1 MRRHSSPWP
10 AILICFAIRSLTPGV
25 AARNSIFPTPTRS
38 RRTCQVNTAENC
50 TADRRPGDTSFLS
63 LESACWCELRD
74 MSATFIGF
82 RNGIWPGTG
91 TRTPRWHCKLPEHQ
105 SFHQMNN
112 GYNDGACCI
121 IRTGFQNFGLHEHRE
136 HPLMPAPPRSMAWT
150 ELYGHGTASRSARG
164 RAHRR
169 PITAP
174 TCLGRTG
181 RRWGCKQSLLR
192 RKGRRRR
199 PQEHCLSRF
208 LCRWRLRCYK
218 WTCGQ
223 ILCPHA
229 LCNCCQ
235 FCLGKMNSRRSDG
248 AGALFSNF
256 AFTNWL
262 ARQLKQITGA
272 RQAIMSES
280 DPEAPWT
287 IGPEGE
293 DATLESGA
301 GPPAGPPPPTP
312 AANCNT
318 CHQVAAWQGLSRAFS
333 GAIIQVLNTHY
344 ATPFTGRV
352 LTYLPQELLRPF
364 HGMRQ
369 VVVSVRP
376 MRPHEETHPLIL
388 EVGDDEAETE
398 EIGHGAVGEEGPRP
412 PSTPPPAHLLRPEAG
427 TEAMPAAMPATMSV
441 PSPGEDAL
449 AAAIGDITSR
459 MEAEGRS
466 RMNAAEERLL
476 NEIMDPVEDEE
487 EIETTG
493 PDTSTTEAGSE
504 ADPGST
510 TRATPKPRAKGTRK
524 SLRWTSQLVCVL
536 CGLFRK
542 PLSAAPPCVLTHAGD
557 SVSCNEG
564 SESNVSQPSIR
575 GTVRR
580 LSTMSVSHQGLQTAG
595 RANSSVT
602 FGLSTFGEPIVK
614 LGRRMAH
621 KKSWYQRAMD
631 RMCGFPALVIYLG
644 TTIRYGTAWS
654 LPRSWV
660 GDLQWCRLGIKNFI
674 RVLVFLLAGLFQYLG
689 DQPQKQYTPSRQ
701 VKTDCKNR
709 WPTSFHHML
718 QCRC

>member
-1 MRRHSSPWP
+1 MRRHTSQWP
-10 AILICFAIRSLTPGV
+10 AILLCFAIGSQTPRV
-25 AARNSIFPTPTRS
+25 ATQPSIFPTPTRF

-50 TADRRPGDTSFLS
+50 MADRRLGDTLSLS

-91 TRTPRWHCKLPEHQ
+91 TRTLRWPCKLPEHH
-105 SFHQMNN
+105 SFHRMNN
-112 GYNDGACCI
+112 GYNGGACYI
-121 IRTGFQNFGLHEHRE
+121 IQIGFLSFGLHEHRE
-136 HPLMPAPPRSMAWT
+136 HPLISTPPSLMAWT
-150 ELYGHGTASRSARG
+150 EPCEHGAAYRSERG

-169 PITAP
+169 PVTAP

-199 PQEHCLSRF
+199 PHGHCLRRL
-208 LCRWRLRCYK
+208 LCRWRPRCYK
-218 WTCGQ
+218 WSCDK
-223 ILCPHA
+223 IMCPHA
-229 LCNCCQ
+229 LCECCQ
-235 FCLGKMNSRRSDG
+235 FCLSRMCGRRSDG
-248 AGALFSNF
+248 AGTLFRNF
-256 AFTNWL
+256 AITTWM
-262 ARQLKQITGA
+262 ARQLKQVTGD

-287 IGPEGE
+287 IGPDGE
-293 DATLESGA
+293 DTTLESGA
-301 GPPAGPPPPTP
+301 GPAAGPPPPTP
-312 AANCNT
+312 AESCGT
-318 CHQVAAWQGLSRAFS
+318 CHQVTAWQGLSHAFS

-364 HGMRQ
+364 HDMQQ

-388 EVGDDEAETE
+388 EAGDDEAEPE
-398 EIGHGAVGEEGPRP
+398 ETRHDDVGEEGPRP
-412 PSTPPPAHLLRPEAG
+412 PSTPPPTHLLRPEAG
-427 TEAMPAAMPATMSV
+427 TTTMPV
-441 PSPGEDAL
+441 PSPGEEAL
-449 AAAIGDITSR
+449 AAAIADITSR

-487 EIETTG
+487 EIGTTG
-493 PDTSTTEAGSE
+493 PDTSTIEAGSE

-524 SLRWTSQLVCVL
+524 SLRWTSQLICVL

-542 PLSAAPPCVLTHAGD
+542 LISAAPSCVLTHAGD
-557 SVSCNEG
+557 NVSCNDG
-564 SESNVSQPSIR
+564 SESNVRQPSIG
-575 GTVRR
+575 GTVGR
-580 LSTMSVSHQGLQTAG
+580 LSAMSLSHQGLQPAD

-602 FGLSTFGEPIVK
+602 LGLSAFGEPVVK

-621 KKSWYQRAMD
+621 KKLWYQHATG
-631 RMCGFPALVIYLG
+631 RMCRLSALVIYLC
-644 TTIRYGTAWS
+644 TTIRYGTTWS

-660 GDLQWCRLGIKNFI
+660 GDLQWCRLGIETFI
-674 RVLVFLLAGLFQYLG
+674 RV
-689 DQPQKQYTPSRQ
+689 
-701 VKTDCKNR
+701 
-709 WPTSFHHML
+709 
-718 QCRC
+718 